1 MIMTKIKFCG
11 LTRKKDIEAVNILK
25 PEYIGF
31 VFAKSSKRF
40 IDPVKAFELKKILT
54 PEILSV
60 GVFVDENIKII
71 SEIANN
77 NIIDLIQLHGNESE
91 KYIFELRKLIN
102 QEKKIIKAFTINN
115 KNKNN
120 ILNSAESSADYI
132 LIDSGA
138 GTGKLFDWEI
148 LNLNNISRK
157 YFLAGGLNPEN
168 VGHAIKLL
176 NPYAVDVSSGIEIDG
191 FKNYESMYK
200 FVVAVRG
207 EKI

>member
-40 IDPVKAFELKKILT
+40 IDPVKAFELKKILS

-60 GVFVDENIKII
+60 GIFVDENIKII

-91 KYIFELRKLIN
+91 KYIYELRKLIN
-102 QEKKIIKAFTINN
+102 QDKKIIKAFTIDN

-168 VGHAIKLL
+168 VGHAVKLL
-176 NPYAVDVSSGIEIDG
+176 NPYAVDVSSGIELDG
-191 FKNYESMYK
+191 LKNYESMYK
-200 FVVAVRG
+200 FIEAVRG

>member
-40 IDPVKAFELKKILT
+40 IDPVKAFELKKILS

>member
-40 IDPVKAFELKKILT
+40 IDPVKAFELKKILS

-71 SEIANN
+71 SKIANN

-91 KYIFELRKLIN
+91 KYIYELRKLIN
-102 QEKKIIKAFTINN
+102 QDKKIIKAFTINN

-168 VGHAIKLL
+168 VGHAVKLL
-176 NPYAVDVSSGIEIDG
+176 NPYAVDVSSGIELDG
-191 FKNYESMYK
+191 LKNYESMYK
-200 FVVAVRG
+200 FIAAVRG